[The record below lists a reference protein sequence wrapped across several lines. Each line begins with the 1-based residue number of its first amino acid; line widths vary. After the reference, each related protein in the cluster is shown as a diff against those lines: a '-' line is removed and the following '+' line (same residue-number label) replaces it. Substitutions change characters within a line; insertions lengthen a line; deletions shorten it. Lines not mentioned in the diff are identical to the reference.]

1 MPNTTFEEIW
11 SRIVAHEG
19 ETFHTITDKP
29 FTYEIEGAGF
39 YPSRTDYRISESDFR
54 KAYQMV
60 PIDGP
65 GVIHRI
71 VRGPAYVWAVLH
83 DQRIVLGEW

>member
-11 SRIVAHEG
+11 SRIVTHEG

-39 YPSRTDYRISESDFR
+39 YPSRTHYRISKSDFR

-65 GVIHRI
+65 GVINRI

-83 DQRIVLGEW
+83 DQRISLGEW

>member
-11 SRIVAHEG
+11 SRIVTHEG

-39 YPSRTDYRISESDFR
+39 YPSRTHYRISKSDFR

-65 GVIHRI
+65 GVINRI
-71 VRGPAYVWAVLH
+71 DLLLNKENGYLTH
-83 DQRIVLGEW
+83 HIQRFRKT